1 MRNSLK
7 NRKKAIWKKS
17 LCGLLAIS
25 MAVVTV
31 ACSDGD
37 KKAEPE
43 ALKVEKAA
51 SVSNGELTGESTV
64 IGVGNTKVL
73 YDEYRVYS
81 WFLKNRYENI
91 MSGEVWNY
99 RLDDTTIGQTAIED
113 ILRLIIQIKVMN
125 KAAAEQG
132 LSLGVDEKEDI
143 DHKADQYLATIPPE
157 IWEANGI
164 TAERMHMIFEENE
177 ISRKMYDVVTGNVE
191 ANVDEA
197 SMQAAKVLML
207 YLETDASNRDA
218 VKGQADALAA
228 EFAGY
233 KGNFYSFV
241 KQKTGKAPKE
251 VILGK
256 MDSRTNLINTAL
268 TMQRYTTS
276 GIIEES
282 DGFYMIHCLKSNT
295 KGLNKVYREQYIAE
309 QQNTTF
315 QAAYENWAEK
325 YEVKVSKSLLA
336 NQGTVVPK

>member
-7 NRKKAIWKKS
+7 NRAEAIVKKTI
-17 LCGLLAIS
+17 CGLLVAS
-25 MAVVTV
+25 MAIVTV
-31 ACSDGD
+31 ACSGGD

-43 ALKVEKAA
+43 APKAEKAA

-64 IGVGNTKVL
+64 IGVGSTKVL
-73 YDEYRVYS
+73 YDEYKIYS
-81 WFLKNRYENI
+81 WFLKNQYEDV
-91 MSGEVWNY
+91 MSGEVWDY
-99 RLDDTTIGQTAIED
+99 SLDGTTIGQTAIED

-132 LSLGVDEKEDI
+132 ISLGIDEKEDI
-143 DHKADQYLATIPPE
+143 DHKADQYLSTIPAE
-157 IWEANGI
+157 IWETNGI
-164 TAERMHMIFEENE
+164 TAERMHTIFEENE
-177 ISRKMYDVVTGNVE
+177 ISRKMYDVVTGGVE

-207 YLETDASNRDA
+207 HLKTDGSDRDA

-228 EFAGY
+228 ELANY

-241 KQKTGKAPKE
+241 KEKTGKAPQE
-251 VILGK
+251 VIIGK

-268 TMQRYTTS
+268 TMERYTTS
-276 GIIEES
+276 GVIEEN
-282 DGFYMIHCLKSNT
+282 DGFYVIHCLKSNT
-295 KGLNKVYREQYIAE
+295 RGLNKVYREQYISE

-315 QAAYENWAEK
+315 QAAYENWAGK

-336 NQGTVVPK
+336 N